1 VGCCR
6 FRPELRFA
14 YTFGVP
20 TSDDSSFSRPKTDGA
35 EARPV
40 GQSASVR
47 RSPGSARAAARK
59 GQPSAPE
66 AAANKAPK
74 AVDRPW
80 FADDR
85 TASGSGERGSRRSSS
100 GPSAGGKASGTGT
113 PRSGGGQR
121 SGSQRTAEP
130 YEKRAPR
137 PVRQLNRRLDAAAP
151 LVPSPRKSDRPR
163 SAGAKPLEKAP
174 WQAEK
179 WVDDGPIRDAA
190 EAAVARAEPNSAP
203 LERSK
208 SKPLPPE
215 VVVELQQAVGAKRAV
230 KLEER
235 LDAARGAFE
244 RERYSD
250 AKRIIAK
257 LAEEAPGAPAVRELY
272 GLTLYRLERWRQ
284 AASEMEA
291 YRLLT
296 DSYDQHP
303 VLADCYRALKR
314 FSTVE
319 ELWDELRAA
328 SPSAEIVAEGR
339 IVYAGSLADREMF
352 KEAIALLEK
361 AAAATPKKV
370 KDHHI
375 RTWYALADLYDRA
388 GNVPRARQLFR
399 QINEVLPGFADVQY
413 RLGGLGR

>member
-1 VGCCR
+1 MGCCR
-6 FRPELRFA
+6 FRPEFRVA

-35 EARPV
+35 EARPA
-40 GQSASVR
+40 GRSASVR

-59 GQPSAPE
+59 GQPSGPD
-66 AAANKAPK
+66 AAINKTPQAS
-74 AVDRPW
+74 DRPW
-80 FADDR
+80 FVDDR
-85 TASGSGERGSRRSSS
+85 TASGPGETGPRSSS
-100 GPSAGGKASGTGT
+100 TGRPTGTKRGAGT
-113 PRSGGGQR
+113 PRTARESR
-121 SGSQRTAEP
+121 LGSQRTSEP

-151 LVPSPRKSDRPR
+151 LLPSPRKSDRPR

-190 EAAVARAEPNSAP
+190 EAAVARAEPSSPP

-284 AASEMEA
+284 AAGEMEA

-319 ELWDELRAA
+319 ELWEELRSA

-399 QINEVLPGFADVQY
+399 QINDVLPGFADVEY

>member
-6 FRPELRFA
+6 FRPASTFA

-20 TSDDSSFSRPKTDGA
+20 NSDDSSFSRPKTDGA
-35 EARPV
+35 EARPA
-40 GQSASVR
+40 GRSASVR
-47 RSPGSARAAARK
+47 RSPGSARAAARQ
-59 GQPSAPE
+59 GQRSGPDAS
-66 AAANKAPK
+66 ANKTPK
-74 AVDRPW
+74 APDRPW
-80 FADDR
+80 FADDKP
-85 TASGSGERGSRRSSS
+85 ASKSREA
-100 GPSAGGKASGTGT
+100 GPR
-113 PRSGGGQR
+113 PRST
-121 SGSQRTAEP
+121 SQRTAEP

-151 LVPSPRKSDRPR
+151 LLPSPRKSDRPR

-190 EAAVARAEPNSAP
+190 EAAVARAEPSSVP
-203 LERSK
+203 KERSK
-208 SKPLPPE
+208 PKPLPPE

-284 AASEMEA
+284 AAGEMEA

-361 AAAATPKKV
+361 AAAASPKKV

-399 QINEVLPGFADVQY
+399 QINDVLPGFADVEY
-413 RLGGLGR
+413 RLAGLGR

>member
-20 TSDDSSFSRPKTDGA
+20 TSDDPSFSRPKMDGA
-35 EARPV
+35 EARSA
-40 GQSASVR
+40 GRSASVR
-47 RSPGSARAAARK
+47 RSPGSVRAAARK
-59 GQPSAPE
+59 GQSSPAD
-66 AAANKAPK
+66 AAAKQAPLT
-74 AVDRPW
+74 ADRPW
-80 FADDR
+80 FADDK
-85 TASGSGERGSRRSSS
+85 TASTSRETGPQRSSTARPS
-100 GPSAGGKASGTGT
+100 GDKRGG
-113 PRSGGGQR
+113 PR
-121 SGSQRTAEP
+121 SGSQRSSEP

-151 LVPSPRKSDRPR
+151 LLPSPRKSDRPR
-163 SAGAKPLEKAP
+163 SAGAKQLEKAP

-179 WVDDGPIRDAA
+179 WIDDGPIRDAA
-190 EAAVARAEPNSAP
+190 EAAVARAEPSSEP
-203 LERSK
+203 RERSK

-284 AASEMEA
+284 AAGEMEA

-352 KEAIALLEK
+352 KDAIALLEK

-399 QINEVLPGFADVQY
+399 QINEVLPGFADVEY

>member
-6 FRPELRFA
+6 FRPETPFA

-20 TSDDSSFSRPKTDGA
+20 NSDDSSSSRPETGGA
-35 EARPV
+35 GARPA
-40 GQSASVR
+40 GKPASVR

-59 GQPSAPE
+59 GQPTGPD
-66 AAANKAPK
+66 AAANKAPQ
-74 AVDRPW
+74 ASERPW
-80 FADDR
+80 FAEGN
-85 TASGSGERGSRRSSS
+85 TASKSREARPQGSSTGRPSGDKRSV
-100 GPSAGGKASGTGT
+100 G
-113 PRSGGGQR
+113 PRSA
-121 SGSQRTAEP
+121 SQRTSEP

-151 LVPSPRKSDRPR
+151 LLPSPRKSDRPR
-163 SAGAKPLEKAP
+163 SAGAKQLEKAP

-179 WVDDGPIRDAA
+179 WVDEGPVRDAA
-190 EAAVARAEPNSAP
+190 EAAVARAEPSAEP
-203 LERSK
+203 RERSK

-284 AASEMEA
+284 AAGEMEA

-352 KEAIALLEK
+352 AEAIALLEK

-399 QINEVLPGFADVQY
+399 QINDVLPGFADVEY

>member
-1 VGCCR
+1 LG
-6 FRPELRFA
+6 
-14 YTFGVP
+14 
-20 TSDDSSFSRPKTDGA
+20 DSR
-35 EARPV
+35 
-40 GQSASVR
+40 
-47 RSPGSARAAARK
+47 
-59 GQPSAPE
+59 
-66 AAANKAPK
+66 N
-74 AVDRPW
+74 
-80 FADDR
+80 AD
-85 TASGSGERGSRRSSS
+85 A
-100 GPSAGGKASGTGT
+100 
-113 PRSGGGQR
+113 
-121 SGSQRTAEP
+121 P

-137 PVRQLNRRLDAAAP
+137 PVRQLNRRLDASPP
-151 LVPSPRKSDRPR
+151 LLPSARKSDRPR
-163 SAGAKPLEKAP
+163 SAGPKQLEKAP

-179 WVDDGPIRDAA
+179 WIDDGPLRDAA
-190 EAAVARAEPNSAP
+190 EDAVARAEPDSVP
-203 LERSK
+203 KERSK

-284 AASEMEA
+284 AAGEMEA

-314 FSTVE
+314 YSTVE
-319 ELWDELRAA
+319 ELWEELKAA
-328 SPSAEIVAEGR
+328 SPSAEIMAEGR
-339 IVYAGSLADREMF
+339 IVFAGSLADRAMF
-352 KEAIALLEK
+352 AEAISLLEK
-361 AAAATPKKV
+361 AVAATPKKV

-375 RTWYALADLYDRA
+375 RTWYALADLYDRS

-399 QINEVLPGFADVQY
+399 QLNDVLPGFADVEY
-413 RLGGLGR
+413 RLSGLGR

>member
-1 VGCCR
+1 
-6 FRPELRFA
+6 
-14 YTFGVP
+14 
-20 TSDDSSFSRPKTDGA
+20 
-35 EARPV
+35 
-40 GQSASVR
+40 
-47 RSPGSARAAARK
+47 
-59 GQPSAPE
+59 
-66 AAANKAPK
+66 
-74 AVDRPW
+74 
-80 FADDR
+80 
-85 TASGSGERGSRRSSS
+85 
-100 GPSAGGKASGTGT
+100 
-113 PRSGGGQR
+113 
-121 SGSQRTAEP
+121 
-130 YEKRAPR
+130 
-137 PVRQLNRRLDAAAP
+137 VRQLNRRLDAAPP
-151 LVPSPRKSDRPR
+151 LLPSARKSDRPR
-163 SAGAKPLEKAP
+163 SAGPKQLEKAP

-190 EAAVARAEPNSAP
+190 EDAVGRAEPDAVP
-203 LERSK
+203 RERSK

-257 LAEEAPGAPAVRELY
+257 LAEEAPGAPAVRELH

-284 AASEMEA
+284 AAGEMEA

-314 FSTVE
+314 YSTVE
-319 ELWDELRAA
+319 ELWEELKAA
-328 SPSAEIVAEGR
+328 SPSAEIMAEGR
-339 IVYAGSLADREMF
+339 IVFAGSLADRAMF
-352 KEAIALLEK
+352 AEAISLLEK
-361 AAAATPKKV
+361 AVAATPKKV
-370 KDHHI
+370 RDHHI
-375 RTWYALADLYDRA
+375 RTWYALADLYDRS

-399 QINEVLPGFADVQY
+399 QLNDVLPGFADVEY

>member
-1 VGCCR
+1 MGCCR
-6 FRPELRFA
+6 FRREIWVA
-14 YTFGVP
+14 YTLCVP
-20 TSDDSSFSRPKTDGA
+20 TSDDPSFSRPKTDGA
-35 EARPV
+35 EARPA
-40 GQSASVR
+40 GRPAAVR

-59 GQPSAPE
+59 GQASAP
-66 AAANKAPK
+66 AAGANKKPK
-74 AVDRPW
+74 AAERPW
-80 FADDR
+80 FAEDR
-85 TASGSGERGSRRSSS
+85 TASGSGETGPRRSST
-100 GPSAGGKASGTGT
+100 GHTGGAIGGGAGT
-113 PRSGGGQR
+113 PRTGGGPR
-121 SGSQRTAEP
+121 SGSSRTAEP
-130 YEKRAPR
+130 YEKRAPH

-151 LVPSPRKSDRPR
+151 LLPSPRKSDRPR

-190 EAAVARAEPNSAP
+190 EAAVARSEPKLEP
-203 LERSK
+203 KERSK
-208 SKPLPPE
+208 PKPLPPE

-250 AKRIIAK
+250 AKRIVAK

-352 KEAIALLEK
+352 KEAISLLEK

-399 QINEVLPGFADVQY
+399 QINEVLPGFADVEY

>member
-1 VGCCR
+1 MGCGR
-6 FRPELRFA
+6 FRPEFRVA

-20 TSDDSSFSRPKTDGA
+20 TSDDPSFSRPKTDGA
-35 EARPV
+35 EARPADR
-40 GQSASVR
+40 SASVR

-59 GQPSAPE
+59 GKASAPAGGANIGPN
-66 AAANKAPK
+66 AAE
-74 AVDRPW
+74 RPW
-80 FADDR
+80 FAEDR
-85 TASGSGERGSRRSSS
+85 TASGSGETGSRRSST
-100 GPSAGGKASGTGT
+100 GPTSGGKGGGAGT
-113 PRSGGGQR
+113 PRTGVGPR
-121 SGSQRTAEP
+121 SGSSRAAEP

-151 LVPSPRKSDRPR
+151 LLPSPRKSDRPR

-179 WVDDGPIRDAA
+179 WVDDGPIRNAA
-190 EAAVARAEPNSAP
+190 EAAVVRAKPNVEPQ
-203 LERSK
+203 ERSK

-284 AASEMEA
+284 AAGEMEA

-388 GNVPRARQLFR
+388 GNVPRARQLF
-399 QINEVLPGFADVQY
+399 QQLNGVLPGFADVEY

>member
-20 TSDDSSFSRPKTDGA
+20 TSDDPTFSRPKTDGA

-40 GQSASVR
+40 GRSASVR

-59 GQPSAPE
+59 GQPSGQD
-66 AAANKAPK
+66 AAASKGPQAS
-74 AVDRPW
+74 DRPW
-80 FADDR
+80 FAED
-85 TASGSGERGSRRSSS
+85 TATPKSRETGPQRSSTARPPGEKRS
-100 GPSAGGKASGTGT
+100 GPRSA
-113 PRSGGGQR
+113 
-121 SGSQRTAEP
+121 SQRTSEP

-151 LVPSPRKSDRPR
+151 LLPSPRKSDRPR

-179 WVDDGPIRDAA
+179 WIDDGPIRDAA
-190 EAAVARAEPNSAP
+190 EAAVARAEPSSEP
-203 LERSK
+203 RERSK

-284 AASEMEA
+284 AAGEMEA

-352 KEAIALLEK
+352 QEAIALLEK

-399 QINEVLPGFADVQY
+399 QINDVLPGFADVEY

>member
-1 VGCCR
+1 M
-6 FRPELRFA
+6 
-14 YTFGVP
+14 
-20 TSDDSSFSRPKTDGA
+20 
-35 EARPV
+35 
-40 GQSASVR
+40 R

-59 GQPSAPE
+59 DVKAPE
-66 AAANKAPK
+66 GL
-74 AVDRPW
+74 RGE
-80 FADDR
+80 AD
-85 TASGSGERGSRRSSS
+85 GKPVRRSVPSGASS
-100 GPSAGGKASGTGT
+100 GARSSAASRTTADRSPSSA
-113 PRSGGGQR
+113 
-121 SGSQRTAEP
+121 P

-137 PVRQLNRRLDAAAP
+137 PVRQLNRRVDAAPP
-151 LVPSPRKSDRPR
+151 LLPSPRKSDRPR
-163 SAGAKPLEKAP
+163 SAGPKELEKAP

-179 WVDDGPIRDAA
+179 WVDDGPVRDPAA
-190 EAAVARAEPNSAP
+190 DAVERAEPSAIP
-203 LERSK
+203 RERTK
-208 SKPLPPE
+208 TKPLPPE
-215 VVVELQQAVGAKRAV
+215 VVIELQQAVGAKRAV

-257 LAEEAPGAPAVRELY
+257 LADEAPGSAAVRELH

-284 AASEMEA
+284 AAGEMEA

-314 FSTVE
+314 FTTVE
-319 ELWDELRAA
+319 ELWEELKAA

-352 KEAIALLEK
+352 PEAIALLEK

-375 RTWYALADLYDRA
+375 RTWYALADLYDRS
-388 GNVPRARQLFR
+388 GNIPRARQLFR
-399 QINEVLPGFADVQY
+399 QINEVFPGFADVEY